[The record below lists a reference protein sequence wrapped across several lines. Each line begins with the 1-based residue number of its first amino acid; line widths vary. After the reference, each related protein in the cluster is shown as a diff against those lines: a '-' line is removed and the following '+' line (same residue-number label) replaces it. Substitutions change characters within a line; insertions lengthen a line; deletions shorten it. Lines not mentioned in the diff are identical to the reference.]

1 MIWNWLWFAI
11 PEKYIQ
17 RYIIYLA
24 LILFIIPYWIFGFYY
39 TRLGII
45 VNLIWFDIIF
55 YGWVKV
61 REQLERDLD

>member
-1 MIWNWLWFAI
+1 MIWNWFWFAI
-11 PEKYIQ
+11 PEKYIR
-17 RYIIYLA
+17 RYVIYLA
-24 LILFIIPYWIFGFYY
+24 LILFIIPYWVFGFYY